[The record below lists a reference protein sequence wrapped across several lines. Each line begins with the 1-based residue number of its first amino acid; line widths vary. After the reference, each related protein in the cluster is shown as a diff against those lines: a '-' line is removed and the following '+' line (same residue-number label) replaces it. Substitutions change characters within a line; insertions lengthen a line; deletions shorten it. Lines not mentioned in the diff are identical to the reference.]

1 MLCTPP
7 AFILSQDQTLECF
20 VLSRSLE
27 RYNHLRAF
35 SLLFY
40 FYFVCVFSLEFVRV
54 LLRTFVFALYF
65 SQADSLCFVVQFSM
79 TGACSFPSGAV
90 SVLRRLDY
98 YITSHP
104 ACQAFFQTFSDFFSR
119 LFLRS
124 RVRFVR
130 SLSLFPTAPILYPFS
145 SPLSTLFSHLFWFF
159 EKSFFAA
166 DFSYLFICVSSRKC
180 KTSSGKPIV
189 SLYIEK
195 NVRQPAAEDGISV
208 DSRPIIMYNNIWKF
222 FTHIDFMMDCQNRK
236 AQYGHNYCRVRQ
248 SRSHAGR
255 AIK

>member
-1 MLCTPP
+1 MHAASVHPEPGSNSRMFC
-7 AFILSQDQTLECF
+7 IISLSQALQ
-20 VLSRSLE
+20 SSSS
-27 RYNHLRAF
+27 F

-79 TGACSFPSGAV
+79 TGACSFPPGAV

-145 SPLSTLFSHLFWFF
+145 SPLSTLFF
-159 EKSFFAA
+159 
-166 DFSYLFICVSSRKC
+166 
-180 KTSSGKPIV
+180 
-189 SLYIEK
+189 
-195 NVRQPAAEDGISV
+195 RQHG
-208 DSRPIIMYNNIWKF
+208 
-222 FTHIDFMMDCQNRK
+222 TK
-236 AQYGHNYCRVRQ
+236 AKY
-248 SRSHAGR
+248 
-255 AIK
+255 

>member
-79 TGACSFPSGAV
+79 TGARSFPPGAV

-159 EKSFFAA
+159 EKSFLRQIFLPYLHTFPQENAKQAPASQSFFCTLKKMCANRRRKTAFRLTAA
-166 DFSYLFICVSSRKC
+166 PLSCIIIYGNFLP
-180 KTSSGKPIV
+180 T
-189 SLYIEK
+189 L
-195 NVRQPAAEDGISV
+195 IS
-208 DSRPIIMYNNIWKF
+208 
-222 FTHIDFMMDCQNRK
+222 
-236 AQYGHNYCRVRQ
+236 
-248 SRSHAGR
+248 
-255 AIK
+255 

>member
-20 VLSRSLE
+20 VLSRSLK

-104 ACQAFFQTFSDFFSR
+104 ACQAFFSNFFG
-119 LFLRS
+119 LFFAPFLALPRPL
-124 RVRFVR
+124 R
-130 SLSLFPTAPILYPFS
+130 SLSQALPDSSHIIPLFFPFVNTIL
-145 SPLSTLFSHLFWFF
+145 LS
-159 EKSFFAA
+159 
-166 DFSYLFICVSSRKC
+166 
-180 KTSSGKPIV
+180 
-189 SLYIEK
+189 
-195 NVRQPAAEDGISV
+195 
-208 DSRPIIMYNNIWKF
+208 
-222 FTHIDFMMDCQNRK
+222 
-236 AQYGHNYCRVRQ
+236 
-248 SRSHAGR
+248 
-255 AIK
+255 